1 MKKIL
6 AVLLILFALPLGV
19 AVMIAAAATPAI
31 GEELRT
37 ISCAGQIPPTGD
49 WRPPFQ
55 QAYVKTSGF
64 GERYHPVYHKWVLHD
79 GVDLVSQPG
88 PGPVVAIA
96 AGRVLFAGP
105 TTDGWGNAVDVEHAG
120 GIVSRYAHLSSVS
133 VSTGQVLPIGQK
145 VGVEGATGA
154 STGTHLHLRIH
165 INGKPVDPV
174 DFMEQHGAPL
184 TGAAV
189 APSVTTDPTTNPAA
203 PPPSLPAGVAEGG
216 IGFPLPGP
224 GTPRQNSMTAP
235 ALPIPEDIKRLYVAA
250 ANTYKLPWTL
260 LAGIGMEET
269 GHGRNNAT
277 SSAGAQGLMQFM
289 PATWATMGLD
299 GDGDGRADIH
309 NDADSIFSAA
319 NYLTKSGVASG
330 PTGVTTAI
338 LAYNHATWY
347 VNDVLF
353 YARAYGGG
361 TVLGDPTD
369 CGTTGEGDP
378 ALPPLTNDRLQ
389 TVLTWAGQQTGD
401 AYVMGANGPN
411 AWDCS
416 SLVQNAYAQVKITM
430 PRTAGA
436 QRDWLAKGNG
446 SRVQPGQERPG
457 DLIFWDS
464 YLGPA
469 RIGHVVMVWDPAS
482 KSTIEAR
489 STRDGVGHFSYEGE
503 QGRAHIFE
511 IWRVGNMSDQP
522 TTTS

>member
-96 AGRVLFAGP
+96 AGRVAFAGP

-145 VGVEGATGA
+145 VGVEGTTGA

-174 DFMEQHGAPL
+174 DFMAQHGAPL
-184 TGAAV
+184 TGGAV

-203 PPPSLPAGVAEGG
+203 PPPSLPVGVAEGG

-235 ALPIPEDIKRLYVAA
+235 ALPILEDIKRLYVAA

-416 SLVQNAYAQVKITM
+416 SLVQNAYARVKITM